1 MANDAAESAKPDPL
15 GSPEGAIPTRPAG
28 LEELSQAPEP
38 SLAAEFIDFL
48 KHNKKWWLLP
58 ILVMIAMFGILIALA
73 QTGVAPFIYTLF

>member
-1 MANDAAESAKPDPL
+1 MPSDAAENAGQ
-15 GSPEGAIPTRPAG
+15 GSPEGASQVERRPG
-28 LEELSQAPEP
+28 LEELSQAPQP
-38 SLAAEFIDFL
+38 SLAAEFVDFL